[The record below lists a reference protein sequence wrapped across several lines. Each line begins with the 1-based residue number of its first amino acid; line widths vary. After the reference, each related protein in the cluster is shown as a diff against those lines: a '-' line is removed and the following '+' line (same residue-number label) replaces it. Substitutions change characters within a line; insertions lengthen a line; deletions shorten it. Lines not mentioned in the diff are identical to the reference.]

1 MCVPASRTR
10 GLSLASRPPH
20 APLEAT
26 TQPATCSAPRAADF
40 YEKRATQRPA
50 QSTQHAQ
57 PAKAALDAER
67 VLGAWQLHE
76 PVLRHYGVPTV
87 LVGAALQE
95 ETRRLGLPAEGY
107 GAPFTG
113 TLAHPLSRHWLLQ
126 DKVHLSAEGHQ
137 LTAMLTRTPKGLL
150 RTVVLYV
157 RATRTSLLPVPY
169 VPETQWSACPE
180 APRTVRTA

>member
-1 MCVPASRTR
+1 M
-10 GLSLASRPPH
+10 
-20 APLEAT
+20 
-26 TQPATCSAPRAADF
+26 
-40 YEKRATQRPA
+40 
-50 QSTQHAQ
+50 
-57 PAKAALDAER
+57 
-67 VLGAWQLHE
+67 LGAWPLHE

-137 LTAMLTRTPKGLL
+137 LTAFLVAAVLSVRVPSDSGRTLTMHAYPLTPAAVTTH
-150 RTVVLYV
+150 R
-157 RATRTSLLPVPY
+157 SH
-169 VPETQWSACPE
+169 
-180 APRTVRTA
+180 

>member
-1 MCVPASRTR
+1 MCAGESNPWP
-10 GLSLASRPPH
+10 LASRPPH

-40 YEKRATQRPA
+40 YEKRAAQRPA

-67 VLGAWQLHE
+67 VLGAWPLHE

-87 LVGAALQE
+87 LVGAALEE

-137 LTAMLTRTPKGLL
+137 LTAVLTRTPKGLL

-157 RATRTSLLPVPY
+157 RATRTSLLR
-169 VPETQWSACPE
+169 A
-180 APRTVRTA
+180 VRTS

>member
-1 MCVPASRTR
+1 M
-10 GLSLASRPPH
+10 
-20 APLEAT
+20 
-26 TQPATCSAPRAADF
+26 
-40 YEKRATQRPA
+40 
-50 QSTQHAQ
+50 
-57 PAKAALDAER
+57 
-67 VLGAWQLHE
+67 LGAWPLHE